1 MTKKLKVKTKEGNLV
16 DYPFNKVKNVLTKA
30 GFAGEQLVLAT
41 RGVVMEA
48 AKLAKAGI
56 LSTANLE
63 KAVVR
68 AVANTNNL
76 VMEKTKKITKTI
88 LK

>member
-1 MTKKLKVKTKEGNLV
+1 MVKRLKLKKKSGAYTDPLKLA
-16 DYPFNKVKNVLTKA
+16 KSVLSKA
-30 GFAGEQLVLAT
+30 GFTGGQLVLAT
-41 RGVVMEA
+41 RGTVKEA
-48 AKLAKAGI
+48 GKLARAGVI
-56 LSTANLE
+56 SSTDFE

-76 VMEKTKKITKTI
+76 IMNQTRKISKKM

>member
-1 MTKKLKVKTKEGNLV
+1 MAKKLKVKKKSGAYADPL
-16 DYPFNKVKNVLTKA
+16 KLAKAVLSKA
-30 GFAGEQLVLAT
+30 GFTGGQLVLAT
-41 RGVVMEA
+41 RGVVKEA
-48 AKLAKAGI
+48 GKLAHAGVI
-56 LSTANLE
+56 SSTDLE

-76 VMEKTKKITKTI
+76 VMNKTRKISKKM